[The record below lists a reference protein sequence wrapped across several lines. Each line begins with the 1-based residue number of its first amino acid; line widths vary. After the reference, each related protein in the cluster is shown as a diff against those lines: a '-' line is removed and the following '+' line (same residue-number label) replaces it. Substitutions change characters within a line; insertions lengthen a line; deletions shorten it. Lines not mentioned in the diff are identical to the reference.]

1 MYTRERQ
8 GFEEKDSMKYLMKTK
23 HTVTWRGAVAG
34 ALGGFI
40 GSWVMDE
47 FQDVWSAAAKRI
59 SKDGEQNS
67 DEQAKSAHQEP
78 ALVKIVIAAEQ
89 TVLNR
94 DPSESHKKIGSQVV
108 HYGFGTAMGLLYGA
122 LAEKT
127 PKVSAGGGM
136 LFATSLWLG
145 ADEIAVPALKLSP
158 PPVDSPASTHIYG
171 LTSHLIYGLTV
182 EGVRRA
188 FLAATKSFA

>member
-1 MYTRERQ
+1 MQR
-8 GFEEKDSMKYLMKTK
+8 SI
-23 HTVTWRGAVAG
+23 TWRGTVAG

-47 FQDVWSAAAKRI
+47 FQVVWSAAERRI
-59 SKDGEQNS
+59 SKNGNQNS
-67 DEQAKSAHQEP
+67 DEQAKSANQEP
-78 ALVKIVIAAEQ
+78 APVKIVAAAEHM
-89 TVLNR
+89 VLNR
-94 DPSESHKKIGSQVV
+94 EPSESHKKIGSQVV

-122 LAEKT
+122 LADKT
-127 PKVSAGGGM
+127 SKVRAGGGT

-158 PPVDSPASTHIYG
+158 PPTDTPKSKHLYG
-171 LTSHLIYGLTV
+171 LASHLIYGLTL

-188 FLAATKSFA
+188 VLVVTK